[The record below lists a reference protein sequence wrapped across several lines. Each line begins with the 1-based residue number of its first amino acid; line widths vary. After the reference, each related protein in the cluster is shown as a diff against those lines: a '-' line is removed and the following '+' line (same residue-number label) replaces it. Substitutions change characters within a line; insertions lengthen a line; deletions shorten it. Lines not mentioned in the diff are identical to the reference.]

1 MKFKNYV
8 ELVGNLVA
16 DIEVKRL
23 SSGTPFAN
31 FRVVTNK
38 SFKNKETGDW
48 DEKPTFHQCVMYGEG
63 VANIEGLRKG
73 QFVMA
78 VGEISQRAYERRM
91 PDGTVIPN
99 WPIVEIKVSQLR
111 KVAFGAEDE
120 TPQPFTQETPK
131 APAVSHDRMNPQRQR
146 AAYQSKSKQG
156 PPPEPD
162 WGGEKLGVSLDDL
175 PGEFDSP
182 KQRKTL
188 KDIPV

>member
-1 MKFKNYV
+1 MKFENYV
-8 ELVGNLVA
+8 RIVGNLVA

-48 DEKPTFHQCVMYGEG
+48 DDKPTFHQCVMYGEN

-78 VGEISQRAYERRM
+78 VGEISQRTYERKLEN
-91 PDGTVIPN
+91 GTVIPN
-99 WPIVEIKVSQLR
+99 WPVHEIKVVQLR
-111 KVAFGAEDE
+111 KVAFGAEE
-120 TPQPFTQETPK
+120 EIPEPFTRETQK
-131 APAVSHDRMNPQRQR
+131 APAADRPLRQR
-146 AAYQSKSKQG
+146 EAYQSKSKQG

-175 PGEFDSP
+175 PGEFDAP

-188 KDIPV
+188 KDFPA